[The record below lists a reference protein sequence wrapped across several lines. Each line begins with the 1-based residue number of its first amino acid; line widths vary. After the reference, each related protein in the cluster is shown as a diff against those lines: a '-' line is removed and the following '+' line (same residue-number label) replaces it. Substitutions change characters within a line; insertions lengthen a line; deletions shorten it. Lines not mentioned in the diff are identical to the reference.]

1 MKAMYVT
8 TIAALAVA
16 LGTFAC
22 SGESQESRP
31 TADSTALG
39 GGSLIDRTFLLV
51 ESEGYTLVDGVAVRM
66 SFGPDEFAM
75 HAGCNTHDGVYGI
88 DGDTLVVTSISST
101 EMGCDAPLQAQDE
114 WLREFLRSGP
124 SVRLEGDTL
133 TLRGGTATLTF
144 RDRVVADPDQP
155 LAGPRWNIDTR
166 FTEQAATNVSYDAV
180 PWVRFT
186 AAGAF
191 RVETGC
197 TIEEGF
203 YTATE
208 TQLVFSDVV
217 HTGLACE
224 PKLDATEAVALEM
237 LVRKL
242 FAGTANYS
250 IHASRLTILHVD
262 GTGIGAYA
270 AE

>member
-1 MKAMYVT
+1 
-8 TIAALAVA
+8 
-16 LGTFAC
+16 
-22 SGESQESRP
+22 
-31 TADSTALG
+31 
-39 GGSLIDRTFLLV
+39 
-51 ESEGYTLVDGVAVRM
+51 VRM

-75 HAGCNTHDGVYGI
+75 HAGCNTHGGSYGI
-88 DGDTLVVTSISST
+88 EGDTFVVTSISAT
-101 EMGCDAPLQAQDE
+101 EMGCDVALHAQDE

-144 RDRVVADPDQP
+144 RDRVVADPDRP
-155 LAGPRWNIDTR
+155 LTGPKWNIDTR
-166 FTEQAATNVSYDAV
+166 FTELAATSVSYGAV
-180 PWVRFT
+180 PWVRF
-186 AAGAF
+186 AASGDF

-208 TQLVFSDVV
+208 TQLVFADVV
-217 HTGLACE
+217 HTRLACE
-224 PKLDATEAVALEM
+224 PMLDAAEAVALEM
-237 LVRKL
+237 LVQKL

-250 IHASRLTILHVD
+250 IQASRLTILHVD
-262 GTGIGAYA
+262 GTGIGAHA